1 MKKDSQNKKIQE
13 LEKTIQEWRAKYLRA
28 LADYQNL
35 EKRIREV
42 RAEEVKLAGKN
53 IILKL
58 LPIIDILEKAEE
70 VLHDQGLTLALR
82 ELHNVLTSESAVKM
96 KVLGQTYDPYRMEC
110 IELVYGGDENKVV
123 EEIRTGYTIFDKVLR
138 PARVKV
144 GKSTNERN

>member
-1 MKKDSQNKKIQE
+1 MKKDSQIKKIQE
-13 LEKTIQEWRAKYLRA
+13 LEKTIEEWRAKYLRA

-96 KVLGQTYDPYRMEC
+96 TVLGQTYDPYRMEC
-110 IELVYGGDENKVV
+110 IELINGGDENKVV

-144 GKSTNERN
+144 AKKHR